1 MKLANL
7 MENKYT
13 ILVAEDEDYNFKLLK
28 YILEKEGIN
37 VLWAKNGLEAV
48 EMFKENKNIDLVM
61 MDIKMPV
68 MTGIEAIVEI
78 KQINNSIPSIAVT
91 AYAMDKDKTKCLDAG
106 FDAYVT
112 KPVNRVEL
120 MYLTYKLLMEK

>member
-1 MKLANL
+1 MG
-7 MENKYT
+7 NKYT

>member
-1 MKLANL
+1 

-78 KQINNSIPSIAVT
+78 KQINNSIPAIAVT

>member
-1 MKLANL
+1 

-28 YILEKEGIN
+28 YILEKEGIK

-48 EMFKENKNIDLVM
+48 EMFKENKSIDLVM
-61 MDIKMPV
+61 MDIKMPL
-68 MTGIEAIVEI
+68 MTGIEAIIEI
-78 KQINNSIPSIAVT
+78 KKVNSSIPSIAVT

-106 FDAYVT
+106 FDEYVT